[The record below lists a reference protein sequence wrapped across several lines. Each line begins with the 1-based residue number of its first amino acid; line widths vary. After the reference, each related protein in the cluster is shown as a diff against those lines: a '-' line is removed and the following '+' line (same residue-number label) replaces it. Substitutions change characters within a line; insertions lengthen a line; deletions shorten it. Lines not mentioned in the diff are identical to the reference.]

1 MVSEEVWRY
10 APETKPRV
18 YESPVDTASARLAEP
33 PCVPHLSS
41 SHLLAVRRH
50 LGRVALLVLLG
61 LALERRLVAGRQL
74 APHVARGLADLRNV
88 LARKAV
94 VLDDLRAV
102 LAEPEEERALPALRL
117 VRVLLLLVLLRLAH
131 NRRPVVVRQLGL
143 VALLVRRR
151 LLLERRLLRLRQLAP
166 HVARGLA
173 DLRQV
178 ALGEAVVLDD
188 LLAVLAQPDEVRT
201 QRALRR
207 HRIRHRLRLLL
218 RALRDGLLRRSL
230 GLRGLLRSRLLRGRT
245 HRFRTT
251 G

>member
-166 HVARGLA
+166 HVARGL
-173 DLRQV
+173 
-178 ALGEAVVLDD
+178 DD